1 MISDREDSES
11 RYRKRIEEL
20 EDEKVE
26 LAKNISSCNDKYSR
40 LKNQIKITVANFKND
55 AMHFR
60 NQTIQM
66 VCDDH
71 SIPHSDYPCLLE
83 EIPKNIP
90 SLIISDSEADD
101 EESDGDEGSDG
112 DESSD
117 ADEEGNKSDEDD
129 EGSTKK

>member
-1 MISDREDSES
+1 MLADSENT
-11 RYRKRIEEL
+11 YREKIEEL
-20 EDEKVE
+20 EAEKEE
-26 LAKNISSCNDKYSR
+26 LAKNLSSRNDKYSR

-55 AMHFR
+55 VMHFR

-71 SIPHSDYPCLLE
+71 NIPHSDYPCLLE
-83 EIPKNIP
+83 EIPQNTP

-101 EESDGDEGSDG
+101 EESDGDEGYDG
-112 DESSD
+112 DEDSD
-117 ADEEGNKSDEDD
+117 ADEEGNKSDEDN